1 MGGYRC
7 TGVSVRVGISVY
19 RCGGISVYRCIGVWG
34 SRCIGVWGY
43 RCIGVGGYRCI
54 GVSVRVG
61 ISVYR
66 YRCMGACRDIGVSV
80 WGGYR
85 CIGVSVQRGFG
96 TRRAGTMQQYT
107 LLVTFHIL
115 DTETLVSKTK
125 SVKRLCIGMGI
136 SCPVMVHLL
145 SSRMAAICSAASQ
158 MD

>member
-7 TGVSVRVGISVY
+7 IGVSVRVGISVY

-34 SRCIGVWGY
+34 SRCIGVGGY

-96 TRRAGTMQQYT
+96 TRRAGTMCIYIYISEAAAFKNYPRLAGLINRPSRLQRVRWAGLPSRSQQAARPR
-107 LLVTFHIL
+107 L
-115 DTETLVSKTK
+115 SK
-125 SVKRLCIGMGI
+125 
-136 SCPVMVHLL
+136 SCE
-145 SSRMAAICSAASQ
+145 I
-158 MD
+158 

>member
-1 MGGYRC
+1 M
-7 TGVSVRVGISVY
+7 Y

-96 TRRAGTMQQYT
+96 TRRAGTMKAVIRGLRLQQASESQ
-107 LLVTFHIL
+107 LL
-115 DTETLVSKTK
+115 
-125 SVKRLCIGMGI
+125 SVPHL
-136 SCPVMVHLL
+136 LL
-145 SSRMAAICSAASQ
+145 SSPWLRAQSAQRSSAEKSETSGNTYHVTHEQ
-158 MD
+158 TGGL

>member
-1 MGGYRC
+1 M
-7 TGVSVRVGISVY
+7 Y

-96 TRRAGTMQQYT
+96 TRRAGTMKIFPDEFAST
-107 LLVTFHIL
+107 NRLGLIL
-115 DTETLVSKTK
+115 NRPVLNDLMSRRFPRLYQENSRTK
-125 SVKRLCIGMGI
+125 HPLEFWNVKLMDSHHDKPIRD
-136 SCPVMVHLL
+136 P
-145 SSRMAAICSAASQ
+145 SA
-158 MD
+158 